1 MGHDNEVIEPL
12 DAEAAEEEVSVE
24 SHASLFFREIQQSAE
39 QPALYSLEDEFSKT
53 KRQKNT
59 MFYVGFFLF
68 LAALVALAFI
78 ITNNYQRRSSE
89 IQIEVSD
96 FRDLHLADVLE
107 HTKKDEGRINR
118 LKREIADLRGSHQ
131 TERQKLRA
139 RFTAER
145 DILALRDFSDDE
157 EREAAVRALE
167 NDERNAFAMLDARFA
182 ADIRKREDEIREIQQ
197 RLADSDTAGKAKGV
211 DLAFESALQ
220 VRELESKRLDETWQK
235 RFDDVHKQSE
245 RTQAEQRGLMLRMN
259 ESLILRYNPVFRE
272 QNLLA
277 LLPAGVGTQP
287 LPALPQFASFSAFL
301 ANEVPVANSM
311 YGELQQSAR
320 DGRMLLKRVY
330 DTGYTNSIPAALF
343 AAASRENAMINGYET
358 LWQSIEGRLAF
369 RNAQTLALAN
379 ALDLVLQQSKIQGY
393 VVDAGNPARL
403 FVVLSSKLDLS
414 EYSGANVI
422 RAKDNKRIGG
432 VYIEST
438 RDGVYAIP
446 TDTFTQAAE
455 PMDRL
460 QFIKK

>member
-1 MGHDNEVIEPL
+1 MGYDDEVSVPL
-12 DAEAAEEEVSVE
+12 DAEAEEEAPVE
-24 SHASLFFREIQQSAE
+24 SHAHLFFREIQQSAE
-39 QPALYSLEDEFSKT
+39 KPALYSLEDEFSKT

-59 MFYVGFFLF
+59 LFYAGFFLF
-68 LAALVALAFI
+68 LIALVVLAFI
-78 ITNNYQRRSSE
+78 VTNNYQRRSSE

-118 LKREIADLRGSHQ
+118 LRREIADLRSAQQ
-131 TERQKLRA
+131 TERQKVRA

-157 EREAAVRALE
+157 EREEAALLLARE
-167 NDERNAFAMLDARFA
+167 ERNAFAATDARFA
-182 ADIRKREDEIREIQQ
+182 AEIRKRDEEISEIQQ
-197 RLADSDTAGKAKGV
+197 RLSEQNNEGQASGA

-235 RFDDVHKQSE
+235 RIEDANKQSE
-245 RTQAEQRGLMLRMN
+245 RTQAEQRALAQRMAD
-259 ESLILRYNPVFRE
+259 SLILRYNPVFRE

-277 LLPAGVGTQP
+277 LLPAGVGGQP
-287 LPALPQFASFSAFL
+287 LPALPQFSSFSATL
-301 ANEVPVANSM
+301 AGEIPAANSM

-330 DTGYTNSIPAALF
+330 DTGYTNSIAPALF
-343 AAASRENAMINGYET
+343 AAASRENTLINGYEA
-358 LWQSIEGRLAF
+358 LWQSMENRLVF
-369 RNAQTLALAN
+369 RNAQTRALVN
-379 ALDLVLQQSKIQGY
+379 ALDLALQQAKIQGY
-393 VVDAGNPARL
+393 VVDAGNPSRL
-403 FVVLSSKLDLS
+403 FVVLSSKLNLG

-432 VYIEST
+432 VYLEST

-446 TDTFTQAAE
+446 ADTFTQAAE
-455 PMDRL
+455 SMDRL
-460 QFIKK
+460 QLIKK